1 MSNQMTFQESTVNN
15 WTSVDFELPS
25 QAEYESYAN
34 GGADFKKDDVL
45 EDGLYTFEITDI
57 SGEIENSYDANKP
70 RRAFTLTVVDADD
83 PSDIGKTTTMFATLS
98 AHPKSNLYPFFK
110 AVYGGFIDP
119 ARRPKLIDLKNG
131 QFRATVTHTRK
142 LNKEN
147 VMTEY
152 QNVNSPFPVKSRVA
166 MNG

>member
-1 MSNQMTFQESTVNN
+1 MPLQNSTSNWN
-15 WTSVDFELPS
+15 SVDFELPS
-25 QAEYESYAN
+25 QAEYESY
-34 GGADFKKDDVL
+34 GGSEDFKKDDVL

-57 SGEIENSYDANKP
+57 SQEIENRFDPSKP

-83 PSDIGKTTTMFATLS
+83 PQDIGKTTTMFATLS
-98 AHPKSNLYPFFK
+98 AHPKSTLYPFFK
-110 AVYGGFIDP
+110 AIYGGFIDP
-119 ARRPKLIDLKNG
+119 ARRPKLTDLKNA

-142 LNKEN
+142 LNSEN

-152 QNVNSPFPVKSRVA
+152 QNVNSPFPVKNRVQ